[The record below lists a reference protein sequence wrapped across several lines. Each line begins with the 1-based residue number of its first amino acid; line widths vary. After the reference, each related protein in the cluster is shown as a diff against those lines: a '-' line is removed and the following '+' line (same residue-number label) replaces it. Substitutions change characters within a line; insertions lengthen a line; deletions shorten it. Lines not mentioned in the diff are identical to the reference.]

1 MNRLIIDF
9 RKNAKK
15 IAASFGTPTYVVY
28 ERLLEENYK
37 RFYDSF
43 KENYNKVMVAYSV
56 KTNYLPA
63 ILSILHSKGAGMEV
77 VSGFELYLALKTG
90 VPPNRIIFN
99 GPSKTVEELDFAIKS
114 GILLINA
121 DSTSELEK
129 INALGNKH
137 GKKIDVGI
145 RVNIETITWKK
156 FGIPLEYAQGVL
168 KFASKLKNIK
178 VRGVQVH
185 IGTDISDPK
194 PYVWTL
200 DQLLKLLR
208 KLPDIGIE
216 IDFLDIGGGFPASGV
231 GRWAERDFL
240 IDALP
245 RRLRESR
252 LRFSMKFLDM
262 LKSEKPMLPY
272 VPTIETFAR
281 RICSKLNEKLNE
293 FGLPTPVLILEP
305 GRAIVNTAVTLLVR
319 VVDIKK
325 FKEKL
330 VMVDGGINLAP
341 SLQYEAH
348 RLINVTGKGT
358 NFETVKV
365 AGPLCTEFDILCRR
379 AEVLPVNEGDVI
391 EIFDVGAYSI
401 CQSVQFI
408 KPRASVVLVR
418 GNGDIIEVRRRE
430 NYEDL
435 ICLDVP
441 FDRSNID
448 GKRIE

>member
-1 MNRLIIDF
+1 MIGNF
-9 RKNAKK
+9 RNDAKK
-15 IAASFGTPTYVVY
+15 IAATFGTPTYVVY
-28 ERLLEENYK
+28 ERLLKENYK

-43 KENYNKVMVAYSV
+43 EENYNKAMVAYSV

-90 VPPNRIIFN
+90 VSPSRIIFN

-121 DSTSELEK
+121 DSTSELQK
-129 INALGNKH
+129 IDKIGNKY
-137 GKKIDVGI
+137 GKVIDVGI
-145 RVNIETITWKK
+145 RINIETITWKK
-156 FGIPLEYAQGVL
+156 FGIPQEYAEEAY
-168 KFASKLKNIK
+168 KFASKLKNIN
-178 VRGVQVH
+178 VRGLHVH
-185 IGTDISDPK
+185 IGTGISNPK
-194 PYVWTL
+194 PYIWAL
-200 DQLLKLLR
+200 DHLLKLMR
-208 KLPDIGIE
+208 KLRDIGIR

-231 GRWAERDFL
+231 GRWAARDSL
-240 IDALP
+240 IDALSW
-245 RRLRESR
+245 RLKKSR
-252 LRFSMKFLDM
+252 LRFSTKFVDV
-262 LKSEKPMLPY
+262 LKSEKPRFPN
-272 VPTIETFAR
+272 VPTSETFAR
-281 RICSKLNEKLNE
+281 SICNKLKEKLNE
-293 FGLPTPVLILEP
+293 YGLPTPVLILEP

-330 VMVDGGINLAP
+330 VMVDGGINLVP

-358 NFETVKV
+358 NFETVKL
-365 AGPLCTEFDILCRR
+365 AGPLCTETDILCRR
-379 AEVLPVNEGDVI
+379 AKVLSVNEGDII

-418 GNGDIIEVRRRE
+418 DNGDIIEVRRRE

-435 ICLDVP
+435 ISLDVP
-441 FDRSNID
+441 SDQSNIYW
-448 GKRIE
+448 KRIN